1 MARGFS
7 RGGGGGGRSGGSG
20 GGFSFGGGGSS
31 RSSGGGFGF
40 SFGSSSS
47 SSSSRNYGSSYGG
60 HHHHYHRRP
69 RRPWHVPMFGRTVI
83 ITTRAQS
90 LLSMFLVFILFATA
104 MCFFNARSVG
114 YYTDKIKDQ
123 EALVQ
128 EYETRDKDYRKL
140 IDNKEDY
147 NTYLFD
153 LTPFWSDTKG
163 DFNYTLYNGYYDPTE
178 PGIYDM
184 DFYRDGQEYFFV
196 VYEYPNLSGTGTTTD
211 WTFAQYTKYQLKDLM
226 TTGDNPGKLEIVYG
240 YLTNTASKDDGVYAM
255 NADYTLEA
263 NQEYNYEVYH
273 LDELKTQKNSSLMTA
288 LIFLGVDLLIV
299 SGIVFF
305 VVKKYKNAQRQADA
319 DLAKTEA
326 ETKLAQEQA
335 KQINRT
341 CDYCGASVPDGDDL
355 CPGCGSRIFEDKD

>member
-20 GGFSFGGGGSS
+20 GGFSFGGGGGS

-47 SSSSRNYGSSYGG
+47 SRRSNSYSSGG
-60 HHHHYHRRP
+60 HHYHRRP

-83 ITTRAQS
+83 ISTRAQS
-90 LLSMFLVFILFATA
+90 FFSMFIVLIIFATA

-114 YYTDKIKDQ
+114 FYTNEIKDQ
-123 EALVQ
+123 KALVQ
-128 EYETRDKDYRKL
+128 EYETRDKDFRKL

-147 NTYLFD
+147 NTHLFD
-153 LTPFWSDTKG
+153 LTPYWNNIKG
-163 DFNYTLYNGYYDPTE
+163 DFDYEQYSGNYDPTT

-184 DFYRDGQEYFFV
+184 DFYRDGQEYFFI
-196 VYEYPNLSGTGTTTD
+196 VYEYPTLSGSGTTTD

-255 NADYTLEA
+255 NADYTLEK
-263 NQEYNYEVYH
+263 NQEYQYEVYH
-273 LDELKTQKNSSLMTA
+273 LDELKSQKNSNLMTA
-288 LIFLGVDLLIV
+288 LIFLAVDLLIV
-299 SGIVFF
+299 GGIVFF
-305 VVKKYKNAQRQADA
+305 LVKKYKNAQRQADA
-319 DLAKTEA
+319 DLEKTQA

-341 CDYCGASVPDGDDL
+341 CDYCGASIPDGDDL
-355 CPGCGSRIFEDKD
+355 CPGCGSRVFEDKD